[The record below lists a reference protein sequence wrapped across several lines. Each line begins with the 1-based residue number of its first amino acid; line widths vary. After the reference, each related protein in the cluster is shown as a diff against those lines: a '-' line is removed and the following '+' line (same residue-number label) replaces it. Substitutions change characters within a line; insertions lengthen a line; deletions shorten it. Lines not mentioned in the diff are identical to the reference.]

1 MTHKKTTL
9 TRWKESLNIQT
20 QGISLSKVHHRLPIQ
35 KKGKTFSLPSSWRA
49 KNELIDKFDSVD
61 RPEHKFDSDG
71 VEQWYILNFPISD
84 RGYKNNQHHSG
95 GVDYNIKTQ

>member
-1 MTHKKTTL
+1 M
-9 TRWKESLNIQT
+9 EGVFEYSNIGHITIEGASQIT
-20 QGISLSKVHHRLPIQ
+20 NT

-84 RGYKNNQHHSG
+84 RGYKNNQHHSRG
-95 GVDYNIKTQ
+95 IDCNIKTQ